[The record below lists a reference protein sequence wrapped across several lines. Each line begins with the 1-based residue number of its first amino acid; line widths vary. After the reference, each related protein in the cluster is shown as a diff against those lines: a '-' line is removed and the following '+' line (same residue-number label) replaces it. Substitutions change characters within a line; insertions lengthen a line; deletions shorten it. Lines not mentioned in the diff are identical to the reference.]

1 VRRRGLAY
9 TAPVRRYLAFVI
21 TWSTLAGCSL
31 IYNPN
36 NLPSPPGEAGV
47 NDAEIILDAD
57 PRMLLIDDVSPSTI
71 YEGQGDF
78 GSQPAVV
85 VLHGHQIIDSST
97 IVEITPTTG
106 TTQLVLGPAVIAKN
120 GNWIA
125 LQVTAHVDPLLPKDT
140 RIDLDVKVTE
150 TIPPSL
156 GGGTSTSTLSGK
168 LTLTGLKELT
178 KATTPEVVGTDIH
191 TAMLEPLY
199 SMVDLSMIPTAKF
212 VDADRAIVRSVSSIT
227 TAALT
232 ADGGKGG
239 AAATAGVAGGCDG
252 GAPASTGGCDSTSGG
267 KAGMS
272 QGAVA
277 AGAGGGGGFALD
289 GVTAT
294 GASAGA
300 GGSRTGDELIVTY
313 EGYAGHTRNRAA
325 GGGGG
330 GIPTLG
336 VGGGGGGAGGGSI
349 ELTAGGNLT
358 VGAISARGGDGGAP
372 NGGGGG
378 GGGAGGLVMLR
389 ADGSF
394 ASGTISVVGGAGT
407 GSGGGGSGGRV
418 RWDVPTGTP
427 PVLAAGAGPGSTL
440 HRGPAFTQPTRIFR
454 TPYAMLAVIGKAN
467 DQFNVYTVH
476 AGVTNTDPQ
485 VIAIS
490 PDGTRSFQVTLQQGF
505 THVCLTLAGG
515 QQGTG
520 EADKCI
526 DVAFLP

>member
-1 VRRRGLAY
+1 MA
-9 TAPVRRYLAFVI
+9 RYLSFVI

-31 IYNPN
+31 IYSPN

-57 PRMLLIDDVSPSTI
+57 PRMLVIDDVSPSTI

-85 VLHGHQIIDSST
+85 VLHGHQIIDSAT
-97 IVEITPTTG
+97 TVEITPTTG
-106 TTQLVLGPAVIAKN
+106 AVKLVVGPPVVAKN

-125 LQVTAHVDPLLPKDT
+125 LQVTAHVDPMLQKGT

-150 TIPPSL
+150 TIPATL

-178 KATTPEVVGTDIH
+178 NATMPEVVGTDIH

-199 SMVDLSMIPTAKF
+199 SMVDLSMIPTARF
-212 VDADRAIVRSVSSIT
+212 IDPGRAIVHAVSSIT

-232 ADGGKGG
+232 ADGAKGG
-239 AAATAGVAGGCDG
+239 AGATVGVAGGCDG
-252 GAPASTGGCDSTSGG
+252 AAPASTGGCDSTSGG
-267 KAGMS
+267 KAGLTV
-272 QGAVA
+272 GVGVTT
-277 AGAGGGGGFALD
+277 AGAGGGGGFASD

-300 GGSRTGDELIVTY
+300 GGTRTGDELIVTY
-313 EGYAGHTRNRAA
+313 EGFAGHTRNRAA

-330 GIPTLG
+330 GGATLG
-336 VGGGGGGAGGGSI
+336 TGGGGGASGGSI

-358 VGAISARGGDGGAP
+358 VGAISAKGGDGGGAT
-372 NGGGGG
+372 GTGAGGG

-389 ADGSF
+389 ADG
-394 ASGTISVVGGAGT
+394 ALVSGAIAVPGGIGAGN
-407 GSGGGGSGGRV
+407 GGPGSGGRV
-418 RWDVPTGTP
+418 RWDAQTGASPTLT
-427 PVLAAGAGPGSTL
+427 GASATL
-440 HRGPAFTQPTRIFR
+440 HRGPAFAQPMRIFR
-454 TPYAMLAVIGKAN
+454 TPYAMLSVIGKAN
-467 DQFNVYTVH
+467 DQFNFYTVH
-476 AGVTNTDPQ
+476 AGVTNTDSQ
-485 VIAIS
+485 VISIS
-490 PDGTRSFQVTLQQGF
+490 PDGTRSFLVTLQQGF

-515 QQGTG
+515 QQGTD